1 MVQRKIKWT
10 QNALNDKL
18 SIFEFWFEK
27 NRSIDYPLKL
37 EDELFQ
43 ITQLL
48 KTFDDLGK
56 SIPGTDKRFIIKDN
70 FQIIYKITGDFIEIL
85 HIWDTRQDPKNLP
98 L

>member
-1 MVQRKIKWT
+1 MVQRKVKWT
-10 QNALNDKL
+10 LNALNDKL
-18 SIFEFWFEK
+18 SIFEFWYEK
-27 NRSIDYPLKL
+27 NGSIEYPLSL
-37 EDELFQ
+37 EDEFFQ

-56 SIPGTDKRFIIKDN
+56 SIPGTDKRCIVKDN